1 MATATGDRYER
12 AVALFEGGDYQGCRD
27 LVLEELSERPKDAA
41 LLRLAGKASTELDL
55 DDAASYLR
63 QAVEVEPDNADAWRD
78 LAEAHLYRNRL
89 TEAMEAIRQAVELR
103 PEETEGLV
111 DLGLSAYAAGRHDD
125 AISQLNKAVER
136 EPGNV
141 AARRA
146 LVDVYR
152 ATGKNEEALKAA
164 EQLLQLQ
171 PDDVL
176 ATLDAAEL
184 NLALGRPENAVAE
197 YSRLGAIDE
206 DPEHEVY
213 AYHGMIQAEI
223 TRNRWRR
230 ALDLAIEATRV
241 DRYGRTTDV
250 LAYVVAEVFGQADR
264 PAPTRAEVD
273 EALAAS
279 QAEHRRLHT
288 EENVVF

>member
-12 AVALFEGGDYQGCRD
+12 AVALYEGGDFQACRD

-55 DDAASYLR
+55 DDAASYLQ
-63 QAVEVEPDNADAWRD
+63 QAVEVEPNNADGWRD
-78 LAEAHLYRNRL
+78 LAEAHLYRNQL
-89 TEAMEAIRQAVELR
+89 TDAMEAIRHAVELR
-103 PEETEGLV
+103 PEEAEGLV
-111 DLGLSAYAAGRHDD
+111 DLGLSAYAAGRPDE
-125 AISQLNKAVER
+125 AISQLTKAVER
-136 EPGNV
+136 EPAN
-141 AARRA
+141 ASARRA
-146 LVDVYR
+146 LIDVYR
-152 ATGKNEEALKAA
+152 ATRKNEEALKAA

-223 TRNRWRR
+223 ARNRWRR
-230 ALDLAIEATRV
+230 ALDLAIESTRV
-241 DRYGRTTDV
+241 DRYGRTTDI

-264 PAPTRAEVD
+264 PAPSRAEVD
-273 EALAAS
+273 EALVAS